1 MASTTAETKKVAKL
15 MRELDFCLFTT
26 VTKSGAMN
34 SRPMSNNREV
44 EYDGDVWFFTFAES
58 HKIKEI
64 KQNPNVHL
72 SYIDPNEFMFVSMSG
87 ECEIVTDV
95 KKKKELWQKD
105 LERWFEN
112 GPEDESVV
120 LLKVR
125 PSTIAYWSKDGD
137 GEIA

>member
-44 EYDGDVWFFTFAES
+44 EYDGDVWFFSGADTR
-58 HKIKEI
+58 KVKEI

-112 GPEDESVV
+112 GPEGDDVV